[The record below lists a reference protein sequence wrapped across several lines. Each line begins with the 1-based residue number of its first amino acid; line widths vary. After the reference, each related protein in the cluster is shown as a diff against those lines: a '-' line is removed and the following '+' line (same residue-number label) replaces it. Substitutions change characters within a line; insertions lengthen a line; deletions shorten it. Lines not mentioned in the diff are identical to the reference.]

1 MSVDDSCSIF
11 TNRLIYAF
19 PKEVLSAFLSMVF
32 EVQWRVDSKN
42 DVLHDKRKKTFNLRA
57 GDESKLK
64 RKTWF
69 QFDAATHKNTTQ
81 IKKSRTTVAINYKLM
96 AKLRD

>member
-19 PKEVLSAFLSMVF
+19 PKEMLSAFLSMVF

-42 DVLHDKRKKTFNLRA
+42 DVLHDKRKKNSTFGQVIKVNLKEKHSFNLMLLHTKILHR
-57 GDESKLK
+57 
-64 RKTWF
+64 
-69 QFDAATHKNTTQ
+69 
-81 IKKSRTTVAINYKLM
+81 
-96 AKLRD
+96 